1 MILSRSPCCDIAIG
15 LRKERRRNVAAVR
28 REAAEK
34 AELGRPD
41 RRPTERIA
49 FFRPAYAT
57 GERERAKIAAFSRST
72 GLLLHVGRLTIAA
85 AEDYIDPLGRAAA

>member
-34 AELGRPD
+34 AELGRLD
-41 RRPTERIA
+41 RCPTERIA
-49 FFRPAYAT
+49 SVRPAYAS
-57 GERERAKIAAFSRST
+57 GGRERAKIAAFPRST
-72 GLLLHVGRLTIAA
+72 GLFSHVGRLTIAVT
-85 AEDYIDPLGRAAA
+85 EDYIDPLGRAAA